1 MLRASGTARVR
12 YSHLAARTVAVTSA
26 ALALTSV
33 AGTAYAAPTAAFGS
47 PTHSRSHGSF
57 GAPATGA
64 VYNGTQAVAQ
74 LTSIATATRSAST
87 GGSLITGTQFFDSV
101 TGHLTVTSNGTTAAE
116 LQFDGAT
123 VVFQSPTEQY
133 VQLDLTDSDVR
144 AALQLLHVS
153 NVHYAGAASS
163 TPLINPA
170 DMLQELYGTGV
181 PPISS
186 MKRTEHNG
194 SVEYLVSLTVPAAMH
209 GAFPDT
215 ARVITD
221 RSGRLLAFSE
231 AIARSAD
238 GAQYTVRYGPQSVT
252 LPAAQDVVDATQLGQ
267 ALASLHMPQ
276 ALAFVAEEGFVTGM
290 PSSGSETLTQFRAA
304 VRTAATDPSNGMAG
318 IAVTV
323 ADVPNGVT
331 LTATNPFTHANVT
344 VRAVLD
350 GYGWVSVTDS
360 AGRPVNPDGI
370 SVLTELQLGRTA
382 ASRLGVMH

>member
-12 YSHLAARTVAVTSA
+12 YSLRTVAVTSA
-26 ALALTSV
+26 ALALASAA
-33 AGTAYAAPTAAFGS
+33 AGTAYAAPTASFGS

-87 GGSLITGTQFFDSV
+87 GGALVSGTQFFDGT
-101 TGHLTVTSNGTTAAE
+101 TGHLTMTTNGTSAAKVAYSGPVTE
-116 LQFDGAT
+116 

-133 VQLDLTDSDVR
+133 VQLDLTDPDVR

-153 NVHYAGAASS
+153 NVHYAGTATTA
-163 TPLINPA
+163 PLISPA
-170 DMLQELYGTGV
+170 DILQELYATGA

-186 MKRTEHNG
+186 MRRTEHDG
-194 SVEYLVSLTVPAAMH
+194 VVSYDITVTVPT
-209 GAFPDT
+209 GLRGLLPDT
-215 ARVITD
+215 AKVTTD

-238 GAQYTVRYGPQSVT
+238 GTQYTVRYGPQSVT

-267 ALASLHMPQ
+267 ALASAHLPQ
-276 ALAFVAEEGFVTGM
+276 ALAFVAEEGFASGM
-290 PSSGSETLTQFRAA
+290 PSSGSETLTQFRAS
-304 VRTAATDPSNGMAG
+304 VRTAATDPENGMAG

-344 VRAVLD
+344 VHAVLN
-350 GYGWVSVTDS
+350 GYGWVAVTDS
-360 AGRPVNPDGI
+360 AGRPVEPDGI
-370 SVLTELQLGRTA
+370 TLVTELQLGRTA
-382 ASRLGVMH
+382 AARFSLPS